1 VATRVEGLLREL
13 APHVLSGLVRRYGQ
27 FDACEDAVQEALVAA
42 ATSWTEDA
50 VPENPKAWL
59 RSVASRRLIDEIRSD
74 AARRRREEIA
84 AALAGN
90 APEALPP
97 ATETDDTLT
106 LLFLCCHPAVTPA
119 SQVALTLRA
128 VGGLT
133 TEEIATAFL
142 LPPATMGPRI
152 SRAKAQIKSAGA
164 TFAAPSETERVTRLP
179 VVLQVLYLIFNE
191 GYTSSAGPT
200 LHRPDLVD
208 EAIRLTRLLRRA
220 LPADGEVAGLLAL
233 MLFTDA
239 RRDTR
244 TTRTG
249 DLVLLADQ
257 DRTRWDRRKIAEAD
271 ALISSALSSAP
282 PGPYQLQAAIAAVH
296 CAAATVADTDWAQIA
311 ALYAVLE
318 TLDPSPVVTMN
329 RAVAV
334 AMSDSPDAGLRLLD
348 TVRSDERLQRGH
360 RYRATR
366 AHLLELAG
374 DRPAAR
380 AEFTAAAKA
389 ARSAP
394 ERTYLERQVARLG

>member
-1 VATRVEGLLREL
+1 LATRIEDLLREL
-13 APHVLSGLVRRYGQ
+13 APQVLSGLIRRYGQ
-27 FDACEDAVQEALVAA
+27 FDACEDALQEALFAA
-42 ATSWTEDA
+42 ATSWTEDTM
-50 VPENPKAWL
+50 PDNPKAWL

-74 AARRRREEIA
+74 AARRRREETA

-90 APEALPP
+90 APERRPP
-97 ATETDDTLT
+97 ATESDDTLT

-119 SQVALTLRA
+119 SQVSLTLRA

-133 TEEIATAFL
+133 TEEIAAAFL
-142 LPPATMGPRI
+142 VPPATMGPRI
-152 SRAKAQIKSAGA
+152 SRAKAQIKAAGA
-164 TFAAPSETERVTRLP
+164 TFTLPSADEQTERLP

-191 GYTSSAGPT
+191 GYTSSAGPA

-208 EAIRLTRLLRRA
+208 EAIRLTRLLRVA
-220 LPADGEVAGLLAL
+220 LPGDGEVAGLLAL

-244 TTRTG
+244 ASGTG

-257 DRTRWDRRKIAEAD
+257 DRTRWDHTKIAEAD
-271 ALISSALSSAP
+271 ALISSALSSTP

-296 CAAATVADTDWAQIA
+296 CAATDAADTDWAQIA

-318 TLDPSPVVTMN
+318 ALDPSPVVTMN

-334 AMSDSPDAGLRLLD
+334 AMSDGPDVGLSLLD
-348 TVRSDERLQRGH
+348 TVGSDERLQRGH

-374 DRPAAR
+374 DRPGAR
-380 AEFTAAAKA
+380 AEFAAAA
-389 ARSAP
+389 AAAQSTP
-394 ERTYLERQVARLG
+394 ERAYLERQAARLG

>member
-1 VATRVEGLLREL
+1 MVTRIEGLLREL

-42 ATSWTEDA
+42 ATSWTEDTM
-50 VPENPKAWL
+50 PENPKGWL

-74 AARRRREEIA
+74 AARRRREETA

-90 APEALPP
+90 APEAPSP
-97 ATETDDTLT
+97 ATETDDTLAV
-106 LLFLCCHPAVTPA
+106 LFLCCHPAVTPA

-133 TEEIATAFL
+133 TEEIAAAFL
-142 LPPATMGPRI
+142 VPPATMGPRI

-164 TFAAPSETERVTRLP
+164 TFAVPSDDERVTRLP

-191 GYTSSAGPT
+191 GYTSSAGPA

-208 EAIRLTRLLRRA
+208 EAIRLTRLLRAA
-220 LPADGEVAGLLAL
+220 LPGDGEVAGLLAL

-244 TTRTG
+244 TSGSG

-257 DRTRWDRRKIAEAD
+257 DRARWDRTKIDEANT
-271 ALISSALSSAP
+271 LISSALSTAP
-282 PGPYQLQAAIAAVH
+282 PGPYQLQAAIAGVH

-311 ALYAVLE
+311 TLYTVLE

-334 AMSDSPDAGLRLLD
+334 AMSDGPDAGLRLLD
-348 TVRSDERLQRGH
+348 TVGSDARLRRGH

-366 AHLLELAG
+366 AHLLDMAG
-374 DRPAAR
+374 DRPGAR
-380 AEFTAAAKA
+380 AEFAAAA
-389 ARSAP
+389 ATAQSTP
-394 ERTYLERQVARLG
+394 ERDYLERQAARLG

>member
-1 VATRVEGLLREL
+1 MVTRIEGLLREL

-42 ATSWTEDA
+42 ATSWTEDTM
-50 VPENPKAWL
+50 PENPKGWL

-74 AARRRREEIA
+74 AARRRREETA

-90 APEALPP
+90 APEAPSP
-97 ATETDDTLT
+97 ATETDDTLAV
-106 LLFLCCHPAVTPA
+106 LFLCCHPAVTPA

-133 TEEIATAFL
+133 TEEIAAAFL
-142 LPPATMGPRI
+142 VPPATMGPRI

-164 TFAAPSETERVTRLP
+164 TFAVPSDDERVTRLP

-191 GYTSSAGPT
+191 GYTSSAGPA

-208 EAIRLTRLLRRA
+208 EAIRLTRLLRAA
-220 LPADGEVAGLLAL
+220 LPGDGEVAGLLAL

-244 TTRTG
+244 TSGSG

-257 DRTRWDRRKIAEAD
+257 DRARWDRTKIDEANT
-271 ALISSALSSAP
+271 LISSALSTAP
-282 PGPYQLQAAIAAVH
+282 PGPYQLQAAIAGVH

-311 ALYAVLE
+311 TLYTVLE

-334 AMSDSPDAGLRLLD
+334 AMSDGPDAGLRLLD
-348 TVRSDERLQRGH
+348 TVGSDARLRRGH
-360 RYRATR
+360 RYQATR
-366 AHLLELAG
+366 AHLLDMAG
-374 DRPAAR
+374 DRPGAR
-380 AEFTAAAKA
+380 AEFAAAA
-389 ARSAP
+389 ATAQSTP
-394 ERTYLERQVARLG
+394 ERDYLERQAARLG

>member
-1 VATRVEGLLREL
+1 VPTRIEGLLREL
-13 APHVLSGLVRRYGQ
+13 APQVLSGLIRRYGQ
-27 FDACEDAVQEALVAA
+27 FGACEDAVQEALVAA
-42 ATSWTEDA
+42 VTSWTEDTM
-50 VPENPKAWL
+50 PENPKAWL
-59 RSVASRRLIDEIRSD
+59 RSVASRRLIDEVRSD
-74 AARRRREEIA
+74 AARRRREETA

-90 APEALPP
+90 APEAPPP

-119 SQVALTLRA
+119 SQIALTLRA
-128 VGGLT
+128 VGGLP
-133 TEEIATAFL
+133 TEEIAAAFL
-142 LPPATMGPRI
+142 VPPATMGPRI
-152 SRAKAQIKSAGA
+152 SRAKAQIKSVGA
-164 TFAAPSETERVTRLP
+164 TFALPSDDERVTRLP
-179 VVLQVLYLIFNE
+179 VVLRVLYLIFNE

-208 EAIRLTRLLRRA
+208 ESTRLTQLLRAA
-220 LPADGEVAGLLAL
+220 LPSDGEVAGLLAL

-244 TTRTG
+244 TTGTG

-257 DRTRWDRRKIAEAD
+257 DRTRWDARKIGEAD
-271 ALISSALSSAP
+271 ALISSSLSSST
-282 PGPYQLQAAIAAVH
+282 PGPYQLQAAIAGVH
-296 CAAATVADTDWAQIA
+296 CAAATAADTDWAQIA

-334 AMSDSPDAGLRLLD
+334 AMSDGPDAGLRLLD

-360 RYRATR
+360 RYEATR

-374 DRPAAR
+374 DRPGAQAA
-380 AEFTAAAKA
+380 FAAAAVA
-389 ARSAP
+389 AQSTP
-394 ERTYLERQVARLG
+394 ERAYLERRAARLG